1 MFQLAGHTLFMFAL
15 IAVTSGDFGMGPDVS
30 VDFRYHGLGGRVKK
44 RWFLLAVILG
54 VIAVAV
60 IWPHISD
67 KYFAKR
73 ILVVVDRLRGNTETL
88 WEQTQGAGWQQYRS
102 ILAIGSGR
110 AYRPGLSPGDP
121 DPERLRELPARP

>member
-1 MFQLAGHTLFMFAL
+1 M
-15 IAVTSGDFGMGPDVS
+15 
-30 VDFRYHGLGGRVKK
+30 KK

-102 ILAIGSGR
+102 ILAIGSG
-110 AYRPGLSPGDP
+110 GLTGLGYLQGIQTQSVY
-121 DPERLRELPARP
+121 ESSLPARETDEIFAVCGEEFAWPAACCCF